1 MPDVAAVV
9 AAAQSEYGDC
19 FACGQDNPIGMRLD
33 GFRLLDDGW
42 VEADFA
48 PRPDFRGAHETLH
61 GGIAATAID
70 EILVWAG
77 IISEGI
83 LSVTGTLDLK
93 YRRPLHVGDQI
104 VARGKVEERRG
115 RRLVIGG
122 ELSVG
127 GTTAVQGRGIYLA
140 SREIVVT

>member
-1 MPDVAAVV
+1 MV

-33 GFRLLDDGW
+33 GFRLSDDGW

-77 IISEGI
+77 IISEGT

-93 YRRPLHVGDQI
+93 YRKPLYVGDQI
-104 VARGKVEERRG
+104 LARGRVEDRRG

-127 GTTAVQGRGIYLA
+127 GATAVQGRGIYLA